1 MDLVYRQWK
10 QMKKIQMKDK
20 GRKDET
26 NNSRMIWYLQKGL
39 GGGEKGG

>member
-20 GRKDET
+20 G
-26 NNSRMIWYLQKGL
+26 NSRMIWYLQKGL
-39 GGGEKGG
+39 GGCEKGG